1 MAIVSKVIQNSWL
14 VDMLDTVF
22 NPANSERFYAFAS
35 STKRGSSSAGNLY
48 SAASAGSGNAS
59 VALAAN
65 VVINVDANSTSAMAI
80 TKITYVHYIDESTEY
95 YVYDITISPAEE
107 FLYAGTITITSATIT
122 ISETMS

>member
-48 SAASAGSGNAS
+48 NAASAGSGNAS

-65 VVINVDANSTSAMAI
+65 VVINVDANSTSANAVN
-80 TKITYVHYIDESTEY
+80 KITYVHYIDASTEY

>member
-65 VVINVDANSTSAMAI
+65 VVINVDANSTSGNAVN
-80 TKITYVHYIDESTEY
+80 KITYVHYIDENTEY

>member
-14 VDMLDTVF
+14 VDMLNMVF

-35 STKRGSSSAGNLY
+35 SNKRGSSSPGNLY
-48 SAASAGSGNAS
+48 SAASAGSGKAS

-65 VVINVDANSTSAMAI
+65 VVINVNANSTSAMAI
-80 TKITYVHYIDESTEY
+80 NKITYAHFIDAMTEY